1 MKILFIVLSF
11 FAAVLLI
18 ALSVR
23 LVFCIRRCRKTKML
37 LSGDRGRDGFLYAL
51 YSMALGGKCYVLKD
65 IYVRC
70 ENNRDAVILCVPLL
84 LIGSG
89 GILIAEEKHMC
100 GFIEDP
106 MRGDWRQFHGNRI
119 VQFNN
124 PLEVNSKRI
133 KALERLIKSRGFK
146 VPMKGIVVFT
156 QNNVRLKNRL
166 SQIYSAESSIKCI
179 RSFMDNKYLT
189 AGEMKSLCS
198 FIRRQ
203 SLKISNGNNTEI
215 V

>member
-1 MKILFIVLSF
+1 M
-11 FAAVLLI
+11 
-18 ALSVR
+18 
-23 LVFCIRRCRKTKML
+23 
-37 LSGDRGRDGFLYAL
+37 
-51 YSMALGGKCYVLKD
+51 
-65 IYVRC
+65 
-70 ENNRDAVILCVPLL
+70 
-84 LIGSG
+84 
-89 GILIAEEKHMC
+89 
-100 GFIEDP
+100 
-106 MRGDWRQFHGNRI
+106 
-119 VQFNN
+119 
-124 PLEVNSKRI
+124 NSKRI